1 MSIAIHNSL
10 ILGVPITL
18 VISCLLAEFFGYWL
32 HRLLHSDKIPFLSR
46 GHLIHH
52 FLIYGP
58 GQPMRRDHY
67 HDATADRFS
76 AGNIGLEW
84 LIPSAAILAIVWATL
99 FFLHVPALLQCIA
112 LATLIVWPIITF
124 SYLHDRM
131 HLSDF
136 WMARNPIFRRW
147 FLAARRL
154 HDIHHH
160 ALNDDGRM
168 VSNFGIGFFLFD
180 RLFRTISMRHR
191 QFNRRGFETARRR
204 YGLLENDSHASP
216 GTEVPAF
223 SKLAGGLTGG
233 LK

>member
-1 MSIAIHNSL
+1 MPITVHNSS
-10 ILGVPITL
+10 ILGVPITV

-32 HRLLHSDKIPFLSR
+32 HRLLHSDKIPLLSR

-58 GQPMRRDHY
+58 GQPMRRGHY

-84 LIPSAAILAIVWATL
+84 LIPSAAILAMLWAIM
-99 FFLHVPALLQCIA
+99 FFLRVPVLFQSIA
-112 LATLIVWPIITF
+112 LVTLIVWPIITF

-136 WMARNPIFRRW
+136 WMARNPFFRRW

-168 VSNFGIGFFLFD
+168 VSNFGIGLFLFD

-191 QFNRRGFETARRR
+191 QFNRRGFAAARRR
-204 YGLLENDSHASP
+204 YGLLANDSHTSP
-216 GTEVPAF
+216 STDVPAY
-223 SKLAGGLTGG
+223 SRLAGGLTGG